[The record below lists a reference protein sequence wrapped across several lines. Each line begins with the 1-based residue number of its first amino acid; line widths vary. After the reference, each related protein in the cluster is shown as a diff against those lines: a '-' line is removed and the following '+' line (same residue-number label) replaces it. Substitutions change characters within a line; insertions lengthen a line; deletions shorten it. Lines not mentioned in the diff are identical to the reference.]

1 MVSQRRA
8 RCAWHGRVLTASRT
22 AAGLSGFAI
31 FISVSGM
38 LYSLFILLTP
48 VIYEKY
54 DKGARLA
61 RALKEVRVSFILS
74 GLGLVVSLLI
84 A

>member
-1 MVSQRRA
+1 
-8 RCAWHGRVLTASRT
+8 
-22 AAGLSGFAI
+22 
-31 FISVSGM
+31 M
-38 LYSLFILLTP
+38 LYSLFLLMVP

-61 RALKEVRVSFILS
+61 RALKELRVGFILTAT
-74 GLGLVVSLLI
+74 GVAVSLLI